1 MRTSNKILRTLL
13 VCGLAGPLHA
23 DNLTLAGGAV
33 RLSGSV
39 RSINEAGV
47 VELSSTLSPTP
58 LLLKSGAVDKVEF
71 TDPGA
76 APVPPAAMIELAN
89 GDLLPAI
96 IEALDETNLT
106 ATSPEA
112 GRLEIPRAAL
122 RSMQLGIRKHKVVY
136 SGPRSLEEWAGGDDV
151 GNWGFERNAL
161 VANGPGSA
169 SKKIALPQQFI
180 LKFKLAWQIK
190 QLPNFQVYF
199 ADPLK
204 PKGEASDRYFFR
216 FSGAGLDIQR
226 EASKGKHYSPVVQLG
241 NRTPN
246 QFPDRQL
253 QVEIRVDRK
262 GSRLQLFLNG
272 EPEGMFIDPI
282 PSAPLGSGIILAST
296 APNGT
301 AQEISDIQVI
311 ELDDSRTRHRTE
323 ERGDPKSDSLISRED
338 DRWGGHLIEI
348 RKNGGETV
356 FHFKSDFQNDPL
368 EIPDADVSTVFFAV
382 KSDDNPAG
390 KKTPFV
396 LRLRG
401 EGRLQVTSCR
411 FTEDAVFAAHPLLG
425 ALKFP
430 REGIVAMERTDAES
444 KTTPEP

>member
-1 MRTSNKILRTLL
+1 MRTSNHIFRALL
-13 VCGLAGPLHA
+13 VCGLAGPLPA
-23 DNLTLAGGAV
+23 DDLTLAGGSV

-39 RSINEAGV
+39 HSINEAGV
-47 VELSSTLSPTP
+47 VELSSTLSPAP
-58 LLLKSGAVDKVEF
+58 LLLKSGAVEKVEF
-71 TDPGA
+71 TNPGA
-76 APVPPAAMIELAN
+76 APAPPAAMIELAN
-89 GDLLPAI
+89 GDLLPAT
-96 IEALDETNLT
+96 IEGLDQTNLT

-112 GRLEIPRAAL
+112 GRMEIPRAAL
-122 RSMQLGIRKHKVVY
+122 RSMQLGIRKHKIVY
-136 SGPRSLEEWAGGDDV
+136 SGPRSLEEWTGDSDV
-151 GNWGFERNAL
+151 RNWGFEHNAL
-161 VANGPGSA
+161 LANGPGSA

-199 ADPLK
+199 ADPLL
-204 PKGEASDRYFFR
+204 PKGEPADRYFFR

-272 EPEGMFIDPI
+272 EPEGIYIDPM
-282 PSAPLGSGIILAST
+282 PSAPDGSGITLTST

-301 AQEISDIQVI
+301 SQEISGIQII
-311 ELDDSRTRHRTE
+311 ELDDSRSRHRTE

-338 DRWGGHLIEI
+338 DRWGGHLMEI
-348 RKNGGETV
+348 RKSGGETV
-356 FHFKSDFQNDPL
+356 FHFKSDFQNEPL

-382 KSDDNPAG
+382 KSDDDAAG

-425 ALKFP
+425 GLKFP
-430 REGIVAMERTDAES
+430 REGIVAMERTDSKS
-444 KTTPEP
+444 KTSPEP